1 MRYKITSVLWGLFWI
16 VLGLTIAGNA
26 FDWWDVSLFFSGWWT
41 MFIIIPCGISILSH
55 GFGNFATIGLVV
67 GVLLLLNCQSRI
79 EGEDLRRLLVPMVLV
94 LIGINLIVRNLL
106 SGGRNVKVTYTKEA
120 CRAAVFGAIRI
131 IYPNTK
137 YFGGEL
143 DAIFGGVTLDLR
155 GAIIDENIIINT
167 TSIFGGIDIYA
178 PDNVKVKVISTSFF
192 GGVGN
197 KVRRQTKEGCP
208 IIYLNATC
216 MFGGVDI
223 K

>member
-1 MRYKITSVLWGLFWI
+1 MRYKISSALWGLFWI
-16 VLGLTIAGNA
+16 VLGLSIAGNA

-41 MFIIIPCGISILSH
+41 LFIIIPCGISVLSG
-55 GFGNFATIGLVV
+55 GFGNSALIGLTV
-67 GVLLLLNCQSRI
+67 GVLLLLKCQGVI
-79 EGEDLRRLLVPMVLV
+79 ESDDLRRLLVPIILV

-106 SGGRNVKVTYTKEA
+106 SGSRNVKVSYTKEA
-120 CRAAVFGAIRI
+120 CRAAIFGANRI
-131 IYPNTK
+131 VYPNIK

-155 GAIIDENIIINT
+155 GAIIDENIIINA
-167 TSIFGGIDIYA
+167 TSIFGGIDICA
-178 PDNVKVKVISTSFF
+178 PDNVRVKVISTSFF

-197 KVRRQTKEGCP
+197 KVKRQTKEECP